1 MYGDLPSSTYSA
13 AVMSSGI
20 NGSCGTYATSSARR
34 RLERRASGAPS
45 TRIVPALGTR
55 PTTARSSDDLP
66 APFGPIRPSHSPDRI
81 VPLNGQATRAR
92 ATDVAPV
99 AHG

>member
-1 MYGDLPSSTYSA
+1 
-13 AVMSSGI
+13 MSSGI

-55 PTTARSSDDLP
+55 PTTARSSDDFP
-66 APFGPIRPSHSPDRI
+66 APLGPIRPSHSPDLI
-81 VPLNGQATRAR
+81 VPLNGAR
-92 ATDVAPV
+92 ATERP
-99 AHG
+99 